1 MAIREVLQ
9 FGNPALRARCSP
21 IESRG
26 PDPRILT
33 DLRDTLKHL
42 QRTEGRGRGLA
53 APQIGY
59 QVRAIYINTP
69 AREEFILNPEVVN
82 RSEETFEVMDG
93 CFSAA
98 LSFFGPV
105 LRHRWVEVRYCD
117 SIMAVRQELFH
128 DEMSELIQHE
138 MDHLDGILFIDRLA
152 DPSRIMTRREWERQ
166 YRMRACT
173 DPGC

>member
-21 IESRG
+21 IEARG
-26 PDPRILT
+26 PDPWILT

-42 QRTEGRGRGLA
+42 QRTEGLGRGLA
-53 APQIGY
+53 APQISY
-59 QVRAIYINTP
+59 QARAIYINTP
-69 AREEFILNPEVVN
+69 AREEFILNPEIVK
-82 RSEETFEVMDG
+82 RSQETFEVMDG
-93 CFSAA
+93 CFSAD

-105 LRHRWVEVRYCD
+105 LRHRWVEVRYRD
-117 SIMAVRQELFH
+117 SSMEVRQELFH

-138 MDHLDGILFIDRLA
+138 VDHLDGILFIDRLA

-166 YRMRACT
+166 RRNT
-173 DPGC
+173 GSHDIG